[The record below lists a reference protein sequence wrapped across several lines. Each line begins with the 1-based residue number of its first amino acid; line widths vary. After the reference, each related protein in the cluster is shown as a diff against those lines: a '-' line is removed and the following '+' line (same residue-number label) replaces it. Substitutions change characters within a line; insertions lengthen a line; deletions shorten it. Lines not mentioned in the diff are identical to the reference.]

1 MMIAPKLLLETSYDL
16 SDSGRILRTREPS
29 SRPGPRFVLQRS
41 SSDCAWA
48 LRSDVPEDL
57 AAEVGRLAQ
66 DEPPAKDLRIAPIHA
81 EEYLSLLGGQVDWG
95 PTFLFP
101 AGAENKF
108 EGVTP
113 IDDLSLLQ
121 RNFSGWTAAEI
132 PQRLPIMAVLQ
143 GGHAVS
149 VCFSARRAPV
159 AAEAGLET
167 AAAFRG
173 RGFGPRVTAAWSDA
187 IRSLGLIPLYSTSW
201 NNLASLS
208 VARKLRLVEATS
220 DWSLVD

>member
-1 MMIAPKLLLETSYDL
+1 MITPKLLLETSYEL
-16 SDSGRILRTREPS
+16 SDSGRILRTREPLPS
-29 SRPGPRFVLQRS
+29 PGPRFVLQRS
-41 SSDCAWA
+41 NSDCAWA

-57 AAEVGRLAQ
+57 AAEVDRLAQ
-66 DEPPAKDLRIAPIHA
+66 DEPPANDLRVEPIHA
-81 EEYLSLLGGQVDWG
+81 EEYLSLLGGEVDWG

-101 AGAENKF
+101 AETHHQY

-113 IDDLSLLQ
+113 IDDLSLLK

-132 PQRLPIMAVLQ
+132 PHRLPIMAVLQ

-149 VCFSARRAPV
+149 VCFSARRSPV

-167 AAAFRG
+167 AGAFRG
-173 RGFGPRVTAAWSDA
+173 RGLGPQVTAAWADA

-201 NNLASLS
+201 SNSASLS
-208 VARKLRLVEATS
+208 VARKLRLIEATS

>member
-16 SDSGRILRTREPS
+16 SDSGRILRTREPNPAPRAAVCVATKQLGLRLGVMQRCTGRHC
-29 SRPGPRFVLQRS
+29 SRG
-41 SSDCAWA
+41 
-48 LRSDVPEDL
+48 
-57 AAEVGRLAQ
+57 GRLAQ
-66 DEPPAKDLRIAPIHA
+66 EKTPAKDLRIAPIHA

-101 AGAENKF
+101 AGTENKF

-121 RNFSGWTAAEI
+121 CNFSGWTAAAI

-149 VCFSARRAPV
+149 VCFSARRSPM

-173 RGFGPRVTAAWSDA
+173 RGLGPRVTAAWSDT

-201 NNLASLS
+201 NNSASLS
-208 VARKLRLVEATS
+208 VARKLRLVETTS

>member
-1 MMIAPKLLLETSYDL
+1 MITPKLLLETSYDL
-16 SDSGRILRTREPS
+16 SDSGRILRTREPMP
-29 SRPGPRFVLQRS
+29 RPGPRFVLQRS

-57 AAEVGRLAQ
+57 AAEVDRLAQ
-66 DEPPAKDLRIAPIHA
+66 DEPPANDFRVAPIHA

-101 AGAENKF
+101 AETENQH

-143 GGHAVS
+143 GEHAVS
-149 VCFSARRAPV
+149 VCFSARRSPV

-173 RGFGPRVTAAWSDA
+173 RGLGPQVTAAWADA

-201 NNLASLS
+201 SNSASLS
-208 VARKLRLVEATS
+208 VARKLRLIEATS